1 MNYYEKIFFHY
12 FYNYNYFF
20 SNLLTGCVSEKK
32 PEESNIENIAS
43 DFVEFLNNKEY
54 SKAHVLFSE
63 EMVAALPIDQ
73 LEVAWNSVLDQY
85 GDFTGIVGMR
95 DVEEGGYDIIYVTCN
110 FSILGLL
117 DIKIV
122 FDQNKMITGLWFVP
136 TETSH
141 EYDPPEYVDLM
152 SFIEVNVSVGK
163 GEWILPGTMT
173 IPEENG
179 LFPAIILVHGSGPND
194 RDESIGPNKPF
205 KDIAWGLATKGV
217 AVLRYEKRT
226 KEYPDKSAAIV
237 NLTVQ
242 EEIIDDVLAAVHLL
256 NTSEYIDSDRIF
268 VLGHSL
274 GGMVGPRIAE
284 QDERI
289 AGLVI
294 LAGNTRGL
302 EDLFLEQA
310 TYLANHDDVIDDNE
324 KEQLVLIENQVEKVK
339 TLNISEDELVLG
351 VPESYWEDLAN
362 YYPVETVKNLKIPM
376 LILQG
381 ERDYQVTVD
390 GDFSMWNESLHENE
404 NLTLKTYETLN
415 HIFISGSGPP
425 NNSEYLVEGHVSEDV
440 IDDIAMWINNL
451 FKEY

>member
-1 MNYYEKIFFHY
+1 MKKFSFIIFIIIII
-12 FYNYNYFF
+12 FF

-242 EEIIDDVLAAVHLL
+242 
-256 NTSEYIDSDRIF
+256 
-268 VLGHSL
+268 
-274 GGMVGPRIAE
+274 
-284 QDERI
+284 
-289 AGLVI
+289 
-294 LAGNTRGL
+294 
-302 EDLFLEQA
+302 
-310 TYLANHDDVIDDNE
+310 
-324 KEQLVLIENQVEKVK
+324 
-339 TLNISEDELVLG
+339 
-351 VPESYWEDLAN
+351 
-362 YYPVETVKNLKIPM
+362 
-376 LILQG
+376 
-381 ERDYQVTVD
+381 
-390 GDFSMWNESLHENE
+390 
-404 NLTLKTYETLN
+404 TLKRRSIYLR
-415 HIFISGSGPP
+415 IGVGSFTIHPHG
-425 NNSEYLVEGHVSEDV
+425 LLKG
-440 IDDIAMWINNL
+440 
-451 FKEY
+451 FFT